1 MKTRDAAV
9 LLEDIEQHAQAA
21 SDFVS
26 GVSLEQYRDNRMMR
40 LAVERAL
47 EIAGEALKRL
57 DAHHPVI
64 AARIPQLRII
74 IGFRNVLAHG
84 YAELDDARVY
94 AAANQHAPE
103 LARLAG
109 QLLLELTMDDHGRS

>member
-9 LLEDIEQHAQAA
+9 LLEDIEHHAQAA
-21 SDFVS
+21 NRFVS
-26 GVSLEQYRDNRMMR
+26 GVSLEQYRNNQMVRF
-40 LAVERAL
+40 AVERAL

-57 DAHHPVI
+57 DAHHPAI

-84 YAELDDARVY
+84 YAELDDARVH
-94 AAANQHAPE
+94 AAASQHAAE

-109 QLLLELTMDDHGRS
+109 QLLLEIDRRCS